1 MYEVRKQRLAQLITE
16 RFEGSQKDFADA
28 VEKAPAQIA
37 HYLRGNRNL
46 GEAVAREIEKKLDL
60 SPGWLDGIEQQP
72 GAQLTSD
79 VVALQRKISTLEKQL
94 EESRAVISQLVRI
107 AAEGE
112 AVLRGA
118 KIVEVAESKT
128 VQRRSPRYQEAPPG
142 VAAHGDYGYPSLP
155 SQKTRNKRAS

>member
-16 RFEGSQKDFADA
+16 RFEGSQKDFAEA

-46 GEAVAREIEKKLDL
+46 GEAVAREIEKKLAL
-60 SPGWLDGIEQQP
+60 SPGWLDGIEHQP

-112 AVLRGA
+112 AVLRGT
-118 KIVEVAESKT
+118 KTVEVAESKT
-128 VQRRSPRYQEAPPG
+128 VTRSSRRYEDAPPA
-142 VAAHGDYGYPSLP
+142 VAGHEDYGYPPLP
-155 SQKTRNKRAS
+155 TPKGRNKRAS

>member
-1 MYEVRKQRLAQLITE
+1 MYEVRKQRLAQLITD

-60 SPGWLDGIEQQP
+60 SPGWLDGIEQLQ
-72 GAQLTSD
+72 GIQLTGD
-79 VVALQRKISTLEKQL
+79 VVALQRKISALEKQL
-94 EESRAVISQLVRI
+94 EECRALIGQLIRI

-112 AVLRGA
+112 AILRA
-118 KIVEVAESKT
+118 TKIVEVAGSKAA
-128 VQRRSPRYQEAPPG
+128 QRRSPRYQEAPPG
-142 VAAHGDYGYPSLP
+142 VAAHGDYGYPPLP
-155 SQKTRNKRAS
+155 PQKARKKRAS